1 MIHSNN
7 IYDVASFITS
17 VSTGYDSVHRSV
29 FLLGVDCHSEATIKI
44 NNNLG
49 GLCGNNNNHV
59 DYARSNCILCIY
71 IYMYKW
77 ILLFKMNLL

>member
-17 VSTGYDSVHRSV
+17 VSTGYDSVRRSV

-44 NNNLG
+44 NNNNNNLG
-49 GLCGNNNNHV
+49 GLCGNNNNYV
-59 DYARSNCILCIY
+59 DYIVKLY
-71 IYMYKW
+71 IMHLYLYV
-77 ILLFKMNLL
+77 